1 MPCMA
6 DSLEPV
12 NVRKLKAMP
21 DGNYLTI
28 MQRNGADRRLYLL
41 VEEGKATCI
50 HTNTWLAADPSVQ
63 FKPLAM
69 APSWHPLAARTP
81 QRHHSESSMTKA
93 EPPSKRCL
101 IAASNSKPSP
111 WRILV

>member
-1 MPCMA
+1 MVPCMA
-6 DSLEPV
+6 DSLQPV

-63 FKPLAM
+63 FQTIGNGAFM
-69 APSWHPLAARTP
+69 ASARGENTTKTP
-81 QRHHSESSMTKA
+81 F
-93 EPPSKRCL
+93 
-101 IAASNSKPSP
+101 
-111 WRILV
+111 